1 MGLKDELIARSGG
14 ACELCGTA
22 EGRVS
27 PWTLPPVAK
36 EDATAGTAVLLCG
49 ACRFGAAG
57 DAPLE
62 GPGWRLLGDAVWS
75 EAAPVK
81 ALAWRM
87 LHRVEGAWGRDLLD
101 VAYLDEDTM
110 ALATAGMAA
119 EDDGPGHVDA
129 HGARLAAGDTV
140 TLTKDL
146 NVKGTGFTAKRG
158 TAVRGIS
165 LVPDDPGQ
173 IEGKVNGQTIVI
185 LTQFVKRSG

>member
-1 MGLKDELIARSGG
+1 MALKDELIARSGG
-14 ACELCGTA
+14 ACELCGGT
-22 EGRVS
+22 ERTS
-27 PWTLPPVAK
+27 PWTLPPTERDA
-36 EDATAGTAVLLCG
+36 ATAGTAVLLCG

-57 DAPLE
+57 EAPLE

-75 EAAPVK
+75 EVAPVK

-87 LHRVEGAWGRDLLD
+87 LHRVEGAWGQDLLD
-101 VAYLDEDTM
+101 VAYLDEETM
-110 ALATAGMAA
+110 ALAVAGMPVEE
-119 EDDGPGHVDA
+119 EDTGHVDA

-165 LVPDDPGQ
+165 PVPDNPGQ

-185 LTQFVKRSG
+185 LTQFVKKSG